1 MSDNPSDEQRWIP
14 SNEELPGGK
23 STPSEGI
30 PGTDEGQTDWGA
42 PESPGQA
49 QTAAGQP
56 GFYPAGGGG
65 QESSGKS
72 VAALVSGILGL
83 TLCPILIPS
92 IAAVVLGYSARNE
105 IDASG
110 GRIGNRGLAIAGIIL
125 GWIGIAFFVLGILL
139 VIVLVIIGAAVDDS
153 DIFDITTT
161 TSSVVYLLG

>member
-1 MSDNPSDEQRWIP
+1 MSNDNPSDEQRWIP

-23 STPSEGI
+23 TTPPEGI

-42 PESPGQA
+42 PESPSQA
-49 QTAAGQP
+49 QSVPGQP
-56 GFYPAGGGG
+56 GTYPGGG
-65 QESSGKS
+65 QETSGKA

-92 IAAVVLGYSARNE
+92 IAAIVLGYSARGD

-110 GRIGNRGLAIAGIIL
+110 GRIGNRGLAIAAIIL
-125 GWIGIAFFVLGILL
+125 GWIGVAFAVLGVVL
-139 VIVLVIIGAAVDDS
+139 VIVLVIVGAAVDDS

-161 TSSVVYLLG
+161 TSSTLLPIFS